1 MRSAGARDHLI
12 SIALALLLALLTQ
25 RGKFLLNIDPL
36 FPIAPEKQL
45 SIYIDLIRTHDSI
58 GYAHTDYHFIPLLAF
73 EATLVKMLAPLGIGV
88 AHIATQL
95 IVLVLIY
102 YVMSISSYLLFR
114 SGIYRMPRTT
124 AWILAITYIFN
135 PVSITMTFYRFTGW
149 TILYCLSPAVAL
161 LLARYYRSRSIN
173 PGKYGLALIAL
184 LNSPIATLLYSLGL
198 VINIAFLV
206 ILVALFTINKISWS
220 SIIKISV
227 ASIIIAISGT
237 LYVFPQ
243 ILMLSI
249 ISEAYEGGYSNI
261 DQLLYASQYTS
272 LLNIFRFLA
281 HYVLWSADLYNYY
294 FPYAWMSN
302 ELFSKIYQLASLLYA
317 AIYSITI
324 LILSMDF
331 RRSRRSIPIA
341 ILLLTIP
348 LILKGAH
355 DPFPQLGLALFGLNE
370 IFFRHPYERL
380 IFSFYWI
387 WLFSLGILIEKGS
400 AKTVRLLTSVLVA
413 LAALNFAPFI
423 LDVSHE
429 FQRIPS
435 SLVDTLYKIK
445 LDIPECR
452 GGRILVMPFDAISRE
467 TSYNIS
473 GIVVHPN
480 ENALEY
486 AFLERFLKFPRT
498 YVDGKILREL
508 YSYMWNNDPYG
519 FLLHARI
526 YGFSCIFLEKF
537 SSDILFV
544 HHENRFVVRYS
555 GEFVRIM
562 EEKGLIK
569 SAQDTELYTLY
580 IIDWPPINNSYLLRP
595 SFISNNASYT
605 WQAIYIPSG
614 GLYRIITASRFN
626 GYAEITNDT
635 HRILVPLNTIKD
647 VDLSPAPYVI
657 HIYIPD
663 TTIYKAKFCNG
674 KWEPVSNLYSVR
686 KCVFG
691 DSLEIYTETSDPTAN
706 DTIYGDSIY
715 VSPNEYYILRVS
727 IVGYNV
733 ISPHIEVEGMDYTGG
748 RWIPID
754 RCPQRDE
761 VMGSYLAQNFTCI
774 LKSPSWTNK
783 MRILI
788 KAGRSQGLY
797 PAIVQFRS
805 LEVERVR
812 GEAYLLLF
820 MSKHLQVW
828 INSEKPLEIT
838 IFSTTR
844 TNATFNIAYSE
855 LFRAKIDGTRAK
867 VFNFNGYLAVEVPE
881 GVHRVELDINW
892 EVGYLLWIHIALVS
906 IASLAIT
913 HSLFRG
919 MQKYRDIDIGSGNKN
934 SG

>member
-1 MRSAGARDHLI
+1 MGGAGARDHLI
-12 SIALALLLALLTQ
+12 SIALSLLLALLTQ

-36 FPIAPEKQL
+36 FLIAPEKQL
-45 SIYIDLIRTHDSI
+45 NVYIDLIRTHDSF
-58 GYAHTDYHFIPLLAF
+58 GYVHTDYHFIPLLVF
-73 EATLVKMLAPLGIGV
+73 EAALVKMLTPLGIGV
-88 AHIATQL
+88 AHIAAQL

-114 SGIYRMPRTT
+114 SGIYTMPRTT

-135 PVSITMTFYRFTGW
+135 PVSITMVFYRFSGW

-184 LNSPIATLLYSLGL
+184 LNSPIATFLYSLGL

-206 ILVALFTINKISWS
+206 IIVALFTINKISWS
-220 SIIKISV
+220 SIIKILV

-237 LYVFPQ
+237 IYVIPQ
-243 ILMLSI
+243 ILMLGT

-272 LLNIFRFLA
+272 ILNIFRFLG
-281 HYVLWSADLYNYY
+281 YYGLWGANLYNYY

-302 ELFSKIYQLASLLYA
+302 ELFFKIYQLASLFYA
-317 AIYSITI
+317 IIYSIII
-324 LILSMDF
+324 LNLSTGF
-331 RRSRRSIPIA
+331 RRSRRSIAIA

-355 DPFPQLGLALFGLNE
+355 DPFPQLGLALFRLNE

-387 WLFSLGILIEKGS
+387 WLFSLGIIVERGS

-429 FQRIPS
+429 FQRIPP
-435 SLVDTLYKIK
+435 SLVDMLYKIK

-452 GGRILVMPFDAISRE
+452 DGRTLVMPFDAISRE

-486 AFLERFLKFPRT
+486 AFLEKFLKFPRT
-498 YVDGKILREL
+498 YADVKILQEL

-519 FLLHARI
+519 FLLQAKI

-537 SSDILFV
+537 GSDILFI

-555 GEFVRIM
+555 EEFIKIM

-569 SAQDTELYTLY
+569 PEQNTDLYTIY
-580 IIDWPPINNSYLLRP
+580 IIYWPPINNSYLLRP

-605 WQAIYIPSG
+605 WQAIYIPSD
-614 GLYRIITASRFN
+614 GLYRIVTASRLN
-626 GYAEITNDT
+626 GYAEITNET
-635 HRILVPLNTIKD
+635 HRILLPLNTIKD
-647 VDLSPAPYVI
+647 VSLSPGPYLI
-657 HIYIPD
+657 HTYIPN
-663 TTIYKAKFCNG
+663 TTIYKADFCNG
-674 KWEPVSNLYSVR
+674 KWDPASNLYSVR

-691 DSLEIYTETSDPTAN
+691 NSLEIYTDTSDPSAN
-706 DTIYGDSIY
+706 DTIYGDTIY
-715 VSPNEYYILRVS
+715 VSPNEYYVLRVS
-727 IVGYNV
+727 IVGYNA

-748 RWIPID
+748 RWISID
-754 RCPQRDE
+754 RCPRRDE
-761 VMGSYLAQNFTCI
+761 VTGSYLAQNFTCI

-783 MRILI
+783 MRILL

-797 PAIVQFRS
+797 PAIVQFRG
-805 LEVERVR
+805 LEVEQVR
-812 GEAYLLLF
+812 GEAYILLF
-820 MSKHLQVW
+820 MSEHPQVRV
-828 INSEKPLEIT
+828 NSEKPLEIT
-838 IFSTTR
+838 VLSTTR
-844 TNATFNIAYSE
+844 TNVTFNIAYSE

-867 VFNFNGYLAVEVPE
+867 IFNFDGYLAVEVPE
-881 GVHRVELDINW
+881 GLHRVELDINW

-919 MQKYRDIDIGSGNKN
+919 MQKT
-934 SG
+934 